1 LNSLWHL
8 FDSNAS
14 SGNSASLMRV
24 VMRLLNVNAGAIETI
39 VVDDL
44 SKNRYVH
51 LLDRMRVADTASEKC
66 QERLLTF
73 ALSLSAVDDQ
83 TGPNSHS
90 SAVGLIL
97 ILLRSLTHPSS
108 SKPDQLVML
117 GCLLPTH
124 LAALSRCFAD
134 HLARASDE
142 RRVAVLCDLQ
152 RFRIALPHWLV
163 VSWSD
168 LEGFLA
174 EQVAAV
180 SQMTSWRKVSTHKS
194 VQR

>member
-1 LNSLWHL
+1 VSTLRRHL
-8 FDSNAS
+8 
-14 SGNSASLMRV
+14 
-24 VMRLLNVNAGAIETI
+24 
-39 VVDDL
+39 
-44 SKNRYVH
+44 
-51 LLDRMRVADTASEKC
+51 ADHARSIC

-73 ALSLSAVDDQ
+73 ALSLSA
-83 TGPNSHS
+83 NSEMDGTNYHS

-108 SKPDQLVML
+108 SRPDQLVIL
-117 GCLLPTH
+117 ASLLPTH
-124 LAALSRCFAD
+124 LAALSRCFAE

-152 RFRIALPHWLV
+152 RFRIALPHWPVL
-163 VSWSD
+163 SWAD

-180 SQMTSWRKVSTHKS
+180 SQMTSWRKVPFAPLS
-194 VQR
+194 RCG